1 MTLFFYN
8 DFNIMDKEIDRM
20 EQMRQKKM
28 EWTDEE
34 QISICLTTCRTGY
47 LGLSDGREPYVI
59 PLNFVWFNKSIYFHG
74 ADEGRKVRIME
85 VNSSG
90 CFTICEE
97 LGTMSNPVPAK
108 TDTAYWSIM
117 AFGNIE
123 RVTEVEEARNVMQ
136 QMLDKYVPGYYNK
149 PLASSHLEKYRS
161 SLGSKTAIYKLCP
174 TQITGKENPL
184 NEKARFTA
192 GRTISMDLG

>member
-1 MTLFFYN
+1 
-8 DFNIMDKEIDRM
+8 M

-28 EWTDEE
+28 EWTDDE
-34 QISICLTTCRTGY
+34 QINSCLTSCRTGY
-47 LGLSDGREPYVI
+47 LGLSDGTEPYVI
-59 PLNFVWFNKSIYFHG
+59 PLNYVWYNKAIYFHA
-74 ADEGRKVRIME
+74 ADEGRKVRIIE
-85 VNSSG
+85 ANPAG

-117 AFGNIE
+117 AFGEIRKVSE
-123 RVTEVEEARNVMQ
+123 MEEARNIMQ
-136 QMLDKYVPGYYNK
+136 EMLNKYVPDYYNK

-174 TQITGKENPL
+174 TTITGKENPL
-184 NEKARFTA
+184 DAKTKFSL
-192 GRTISMDLG
+192 GRTISMDLR